1 MASPTLAPLRK
12 ISMRRII
19 AQQQA
24 RIQTASASK
33 AQIQDFIS
41 EAESRTSSFTEEI
54 EALQAQIASLFE
66 LRDTERAVSAALRH
80 LIAPAR
86 SLPVELLRLIFSLAF
101 RHLDAP
107 DSRDFHLSGQRTY
120 HIQDTYR
127 LSHVCS
133 DWRAVALGT
142 PEIWVAS
149 PLVVSRSR
157 QSIDSYAEG
166 LEFWFS
172 RSAQLPLSLSL
183 QPSAEAPQ
191 ILNRILAVASR
202 CRSLRLPK
210 PTTVSASFLLELGN
224 MGRNS
229 LEELEICD
237 EVEQDIGFESISCF
251 TEMPRLRKLTL
262 DFGLP
267 IPMPWAQLTDI
278 SFIYTDGED
287 SMFTILTECKQL
299 VRAHILVQIHRN
311 GFSIAPSLIVLNYL
325 RVLSFDF
332 EQRAFDVMSVFLD
345 CIFAPFLDELCL
357 ENPGTLAEDS
367 LTVFQLRSPDITK
380 LSFGG
385 PIINISL
392 QALKNVL
399 RRAPLLTHLSIE
411 RCPVYTFEVLTRA
424 LASPGSNSQFLVPQL
439 NTLTLTDIMWRD
451 PGLVD
456 AVQSLILARWW
467 TDDEIAAGFK
477 PAAVGPWSRV
487 NIRDVSGYT
496 GESYR
501 ISPVVLDGIN
511 SLRQFGLDVDI
522 EIAEWNK
529 NVDR

>member
-1 MASPTLAPLRK
+1 MASPSLTPLRK
-12 ISMRRII
+12 ISMRRIVV
-19 AQQQA
+19 QQQA
-24 RIQTASASK
+24 RIQTASGSK
-33 AQIQDFIS
+33 TQIEDFVS
-41 EAESRTSSFTEEI
+41 EAESRILSLTEEI
-54 EALQAQIASLFE
+54 EALQAQIASLSE
-66 LRDTERAVSAALRH
+66 LRDSERAVSAALRH

-86 SLPVELLRLIFSLAF
+86 CLPVELLRLIFSLAF

-107 DSRDFHLSGQRTY
+107 DRRDFQLELSEQRKF
-120 HIQDTYR
+120 HIQDAYR

-166 LEFWFS
+166 LGFWFT

-191 ILNRILAVASR
+191 MANEILAVASR
-202 CRSLRLPK
+202 CRSLRFPRA
-210 PTTVSASFLLELGN
+210 VSASFLLQLGN
-224 MGRNS
+224 ISRSS

-237 EVEQDIGFESISCF
+237 DIEQDIGFESISCF

-262 DFGLP
+262 DPCLP

-287 SMFTILTECKQL
+287 SIFTILTQCKQL

-332 EQRAFDVMSVFLD
+332 EQGAFDVMSVFLD
-345 CIFAPFLDELCL
+345 CIFAPFLNELCL

-367 LTVFQLRSPDITK
+367 LTVFQLRSTDITK
-380 LSFGG
+380 LSLGG

-424 LASPGSNSQFLVPQL
+424 LASPGSDSQFLVPQL

-501 ISPVVLDGIN
+501 ISPEVLDGID
-511 SLRQFGLDVDI
+511 SLRQTGLDVDI
-522 EIAEWNK
+522 EIAEWNQ
-529 NVDR
+529 NVDK